1 MKKISFWTVMIFIS
15 LFLPACLINPGGF
28 DSRLMVAASETEL
41 TNKSEEAAR
50 RGSYNDNLC
59 KDDRD
64 CREVCEDVYDED
76 DEQVWNRKTCMEL
89 RYETAVQFKDIL
101 DIIKEPYNSSLKN
114 IDEKAF
120 SKFLDVSLAPWVTA
134 TNRLKNS
141 EAEALLVWIAR
152 EERIGTAIAK
162 AYENYEIGY
171 DLFEGVENLFDEI
184 GQCDDAIA
192 GEKSFA
198 DIACTEEN
206 HPAMAIYEAVCKK
219 GVSCQSFS
227 RPDSFPSELNV
238 EVESLLR
245 TVAAFTVFKYR
256 CPLSGGAVD
265 AALQRTVTTC
275 VSSCDSVACSDA
287 CGTDNHCDRLIFSIG
302 SGVFVANDQVL
313 TNHHVI
319 ESAVSPI
326 IEDNSHF
333 TFSPLVAVK
342 NYSDEN
348 PSLAKRITWYD
359 TENDIALVEL
369 ASSLPSARRPAFG
382 SLSQLRLLDKLITI
396 GQPNGLRWT
405 VSSGELT
412 NKRHFKCAHCIAHS
426 IPTGGGNSGGPIF
439 NDKGELVGLHAG
451 SIGKVGEYK
460 YDNLGYGPHID
471 RIKRLLSL
479 NGEGNVTTDR

>member
-1 MKKISFWTVMIFIS
+1 MKKISFWIIIIFIS
-15 LFLPACLINPGGF
+15 LFLPSCLINPGGF

-41 TNKSEEAAR
+41 TRSEEAAR

-114 IDEKAF
+114 VDEKAF

-198 DIACTEEN
+198 DIACAEEN

-219 GVSCQSFS
+219 GVSCRSFS

-245 TVAAFTVFKYR
+245 TVAALIGLKYR
-256 CPLSGGAVD
+256 CTLSGGAVD
-265 AALQRTVTTC
+265 AALQDTVENC
-275 VSSCDSVACSDA
+275 VRSCENADKTVACFDA
-287 CGTDNHCDRLIFSIG
+287 CGTDNNCDELIIGGG

-319 ESAVSPI
+319 KSAVSPI
-326 IEDNSHF
+326 EDRTHF
-333 TFSPLVAVK
+333 TFFLMEVG
-342 NYSDEN
+342 NYSGDS
-348 PSLAKRITWYD
+348 SLVKEITWYD

-369 ASSLPSARRPAFG
+369 ESSLPSARRPAFG

-396 GQPNGLRWT
+396 GQPNFLKWT

-412 NKRHFKCAHCIAHS
+412 NKRHSRCDYCIAHS

-451 SIGKVGEYK
+451 GTVTAGGSRYG
-460 YDNLGYGPHID
+460 NLGSGPHID
-471 RIKRLLSL
+471 RIKHLLNL
-479 NGEGNVTTDR
+479 DGEGDVTDR